1 MSIRTARP
9 GKPDFDQKVR
19 LGILAATLAF
29 REISP
34 ARDDP
39 VPDPE
44 SLMWKPIQ
52 LLNGRADACRHLVA
66 VKLKLADVLGRS
78 LVIHETGDDY
88 TDNPENRS
96 AVSPWRLSQELSGS
110 T

>member
-1 MSIRTARP
+1 MDRMSIRTARP

-78 LVIHETGDDY
+78 SFTKLATTTRTIRRTEAPYRRGVF
-88 TDNPENRS
+88 PKS
-96 AVSPWRLSQELSGS
+96 
-110 T
+110 